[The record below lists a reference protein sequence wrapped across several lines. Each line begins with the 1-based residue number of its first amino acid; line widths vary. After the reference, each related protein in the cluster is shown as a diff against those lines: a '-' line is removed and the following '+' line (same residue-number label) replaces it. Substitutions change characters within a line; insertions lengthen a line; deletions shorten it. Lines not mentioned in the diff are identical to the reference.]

1 MLVGC
6 LPLCFR
12 TAWSYAS
19 VQYGTVSLPFGKRR
33 WIVRTFSFG
42 YKRIDSRTYMFGYRH
57 GEKAVFAAD
66 REHQAVRAQLKFFDA
81 GRFPKLLIEG
91 EVSVLV
97 VSDNRAA
104 KAGKMN
110 ADLVCLPC
118 MQRGNLPK
126 LATHNQLTADCE
138 SSLGRL

>member
-1 MLVGC
+1 MGLYVRAIRNRKFA
-6 LPLCFR
+6 FR
-12 TAWSYAS
+12 
-19 VQYGTVSLPFGKRR
+19 KRR

-66 REHQAVRAQLKFFDA
+66 REHQAVRVQLKFFDE

-104 KAGKMN
+104 KAGKVN
-110 ADLVCLPC
+110 SDLVCPAG
-118 MQRGNLPK
+118 MQPDRKKAVGFRAFKK
-126 LATHNQLTADCE
+126 LVCA
-138 SSLGRL
+138 

>member
-1 MLVGC
+1 M
-6 LPLCFR
+6 
-12 TAWSYAS
+12 
-19 VQYGTVSLPFGKRR
+19 QYGIVSLPFGKRR

-91 EVSVLV
+91 EISVLV

-110 ADLVCLPC
+110 ADLVLPAG
-118 MQRGNLPK
+118 MQPDRKKAVGFRAFKK
-126 LATHNQLTADCE
+126 LVCA
-138 SSLGRL
+138 